1 MGGRGVSSKRPQG
14 SDDRGEAGSAIP
26 SPCPVPSGC
35 WQGLVPLCLWHTHRG
50 PPTPWGMLSSDVP
63 PCRAP
68 GRAPACHRAAPPL
81 LAPQPQSWGPLAP
94 TDRPACRAEP
104 SAAAGLGPSR
114 HVPGAHRVGRAP
126 SQNGAPADPDP
137 ADPAPGLW
145 SPRRGNQSLPA
156 SGWLFCSFC
165 LLYCPRRGCR
175 VDGLRPV
182 RFPSERGEPRR
193 FTATATSAHAAAV
206 KRDPPDPM
214 WTPALPEGG
223 HLRPPAPAPATEPAC
238 PTPRSPQQRPDRR
251 SGLGAQ
257 RETGGTQD
265 SSLLWDQGRGKEE
278 KGDRAG
284 GQCGLRSCTGLTR
297 SPPNPRPPRTSERY
311 MKLRPWPMAL
321 VRMRSH
327 VTEGER

>member
-1 MGGRGVSSKRPQG
+1 MTGERPAVPFRAPAPCPPAAGKASCPHACGTPIGAPRLPGECSAVTRPPVGRL
-14 SDDRGEAGSAIP
+14 AGPPPATGQHLPCWHPNP
-26 SPCPVPSGC
+26 SPGAPWPPRTGRRAELNPRLLQGWGLCAMCPVHTG
-35 WQGLVPLCLWHTHRG
+35 WGGLPARTVPRPTPT
-50 PPTPWGMLSSDVP
+50 PPTPP
-63 PCRAP
+63 PASGP
-68 GRAPACHRAAPPL
+68 PARETR
-81 LAPQPQSWGPLAP
+81 GP
-94 TDRPACRAEP
+94 
-104 SAAAGLGPSR
+104 
-114 HVPGAHRVGRAP
+114 
-126 SQNGAPADPDP
+126 
-137 ADPAPGLW
+137 
-145 SPRRGNQSLPA
+145 PA

-193 FTATATSAHAAAV
+193 FTATATPAHAAAM

-257 RETGGTQD
+257 RETGGHRTAHC
-265 SSLLWDQGRGKEE
+265 SGTRGAGRKRRGT
-278 KGDRAG
+278 GRAG

-321 VRMRSH
+321 VRMRSY